1 MRRLHASAIHL
12 TISLG
17 VGALAALLVF
27 GWWYPFPYRELSG
40 GWALFTWVVV
50 VDVVLG
56 PLITLVI
63 FNQAKTRRH
72 LAMDFTVIG
81 LLQLAALLYGLWTM
95 FVARPV
101 HLVFEYQRMVVV
113 HAIDIVPEMLA
124 QAPPVWQQLPVR
136 GPALLSLRPLQGN
149 EAVESLMLATGGIAQ
164 AAQPRLWQP
173 YNDARHEIL
182 QASASLAQLKQ
193 RFPDR
198 TDAIDRAVALTGV
211 PAESLR
217 TLPLLSRQK
226 AATVLVDAQSAQP
239 VGFIELDSF

>member
-1 MRRLHASAIHL
+1 
-12 TISLG
+12 
-17 VGALAALLVF
+17 
-27 GWWYPFPYRELSG
+27 
-40 GWALFTWVVV
+40 
-50 VDVVLG
+50 
-56 PLITLVI
+56 
-63 FNQAKTRRH
+63 
-72 LAMDFTVIG
+72 
-81 LLQLAALLYGLWTM
+81 
-95 FVARPV
+95 
-101 HLVFEYQRMVVV
+101 
-113 HAIDIVPEMLA
+113 
-124 QAPPVWQQLPVR
+124 
-136 GPALLSLRPLQGN
+136 
-149 EAVESLMLATGGIAQ
+149 MLATGGIAQ